1 MAQGTLIN
9 DFRPVYSENVLPLFS
24 DFESTSIINKT
35 SGSATS
41 GAIFTSL
48 KNYDGTQ
55 CIMSYNDDILTPLV
69 FNFGSNLSKTI
80 TKTGT
85 YIFSFELLHISAPV
99 FNDILKVN
107 IYVDGL
113 LTESIENGLVN
124 NDTGIGIDKDKW
136 HCFAQSF
143 ILSAGQVVDF
153 TFEHTCAPTGFGFS
167 TIYFDAL
174 KLEYDDR
181 NLGTPSIY
189 SKPLDNSINYRFYT
203 GWGNYLDTQKTIGTP
218 LNLVAGVDTPLRIR
232 ANTYNETQLPIDVD
246 TFYLAGNLAVTA
258 VTGTFVE
265 GDTLT
270 GGTSGATA
278 YLKRIN
284 TVSNF
289 GLHNYVG
296 DFTGTETITGSISGA
311 TASFSSLSNGYI
323 TGRNG
328 DSIDFMLYFKV
339 VPSATNAEL
348 DIWIDIGGGVGEL
361 YRDTKYYRGTTEK
374 GVIYTI
380 PSGYTLDTWEA
391 NGGVIYLKSS
401 VNMTVY
407 LVSIN
412 VDRSHK
418 AR

>member
-1 MAQGTLIN
+1 MATGILIN
-9 DFRPVYSENVLPLFS
+9 DFRPEYSENLLPEMIGTVERQYGANLVVS
-24 DFESTSIINKT
+24 YDTNRVFEGDKSIKVTFITPFGDVDRAAFIINDYNTIIKKSGQYILSYRFYRDDNDVDDVDTYFFVKVFVNGILYSFNTFENDLRTVSGFDT
-35 SGSATS
+35 SGWNTYCQSINVTE
-41 GAIFTSL
+41 
-48 KNYDGTQ
+48 
-55 CIMSYNDDILTPLV
+55 DDVILLQ
-69 FNFGSNLSKTI
+69 FEAYSN
-80 TKTGT
+80 G
-85 YIFSFELLHISAPV
+85 
-99 FNDILKVN
+99 N
-107 IYVDGL
+107 
-113 LTESIENGLVN
+113 
-124 NDTGIGIDKDKW
+124 
-136 HCFAQSF
+136 
-143 ILSAGQVVDF
+143 
-153 TFEHTCAPTGFGFS
+153 S
-167 TIYFDAL
+167 TMLYFDGL

-181 NLGTPSIY
+181 FLGTPSIY

-339 VPSATNAEL
+339 VPSAINAEL